1 MPLLWL
7 KPEGVRRGGKGKKVA
22 NGQQETGKTFPNPYL
37 AIPYSLIHLPY
48 IKNLGGEKRKKMKYK
63 NKSKI
68 GIKVGIATLVIAIAV
83 LAAFSMPASADTN
96 GCPLETK
103 YNGTINGGIYFETSA
118 LKPGGW
124 MQNPL
129 SATFEN
135 VPDKS
140 KIKVA
145 RLYTGVWGGSPGKG
159 GNYTITVNGV
169 DSTKYQYCDPCTTT
183 ATNCDPWR
191 EERCNAI
198 NTSECHHYV
207 TGCNVNFISY
217 DVFTDVQTGT
227 NSVKV
232 TTEGNS
238 SCARGSWDG
247 RVYLAALLVVYE
259 DSAMSE
265 MTYWIDE
272 GAPYLNYGSGCSG
285 DADRIY
291 NYFNGT
297 VSSPLAMK
305 YWTLGFPHVANSP
318 TMTLNGNSI
327 GQPDYEEV
335 PAGYE
340 AFFRWD
346 DLDVNWLKSE
356 PETDNLF
363 YYYEPNAYYERI
375 YAAVLAVYT
384 PTKPDPTVT
393 NIEFPTVMRPGVGYT
408 INATIRNEG
417 TKINTSETFNVSL
430 YVNEEFKDKKSVSG
444 LDPFTST
451 TVNFDSLN
459 LPYGCYKFKVVA
471 DCDNDVEE
479 GNEYNNETSK
489 YYQVGYVIVVKSNS
503 DFEALL
509 SDTYLPAGSVTKD
522 GDGTYYIQNLT
533 VENCAG
539 RGINIE
545 NTNVHFVI
553 NDCTVLNCKE
563 HGMDLEHLTN
573 GKIENCVA
581 KDNQLKGI
589 RVVNSSYVDI
599 IDNLVQNNSEY
610 GIDVYPEDMPEVDCE
625 YITIKN
631 NTVEKENL
639 YGIELIGS
647 NCTVCDNLIQNS
659 TQQGIRVLGN
669 YSKIYNNTI
678 RYSSDYGIYM
688 DNDTTEAPCLWNCIF
703 GNTLISNNIDHQEHQ
718 SQGYDSGDNYWNS
731 TVKLG
736 YYNDT
741 NAPFDNYIGNNWS
754 DYTDGDANND
764 KIGDAAYNISGSA
777 GEKDYSP
784 LMEPWVNYTRILCGD
799 VNCDGGVSYSDALKV
814 FRRAQYHEA
823 VCSDWAADGN
833 CDGGVSYSDALK
845 VFRRAQYHET
855 LNCCTGCE

>member
-1 MPLLWL
+1 M
-7 KPEGVRRGGKGKKVA
+7 E
-22 NGQQETGKTFPNPYL
+22 
-37 AIPYSLIHLPY
+37 
-48 IKNLGGEKRKKMKYK
+48 
-63 NKSKI
+63 NKSKFRGIKI
-68 GIKVGIATLVIAIAV
+68 GIASLVIAIAI

-103 YNGTINGGIYFETSA
+103 YNGTIHGGVYFETSA
-118 LKPGGW
+118 LKPNGW

-135 VPDKS
+135 VPEKS

-159 GNYTITVNGV
+159 GNYTITVNGNT
-169 DSTKYQYCDPCTTT
+169 STKYQYCDPCTT
-183 ATNCDPWR
+183 ATGCDPSQPQ
-191 EERCNAI
+191 RCNAI

-217 DVFTDVQTGT
+217 DVFTDIQTGT
-227 NSVKV
+227 NSVTV

-247 RVYLAALLVVYE
+247 RVYLAALLVVYQ
-259 DSAMSE
+259 DPAMSE

-272 GAPYLNYGSGCSG
+272 GAPYMNYGSGCSG
-285 DADRIY
+285 DADMIY

-297 VSSPLAMK
+297 VSTPLAMK

-318 TMTLNGNSI
+318 TMTLNGNNI
-327 GQPDYEEV
+327 GQPDYKEV

-346 DLDVNWLKSE
+346 NLDVSWLKSE

-363 YYYEPNAYYERI
+363 YYQEDNAYYERI
-375 YAAVLAVYT
+375 YSAVLAVYT

-393 NIEFPTVMRPGVGYT
+393 NIGFPTVMRPGESYV

-417 TKINTSETFNVSL
+417 TISGAFNVSL
-430 YVNEEFKDKKSVSG
+430 YANGVFKDKKSVSG
-444 LDPFTST
+444 LDSFTST
-451 TVNFDSLN
+451 TVTFEPLT

-489 YYQVGYVIVVKSNS
+489 YYQVGYALVVKSND

-509 SDTYLPAGSVTKD
+509 GDGKLPEGSITNVS
-522 GDGTYYIQNLT
+522 GTYYIQNLT

-553 NDCTVLNCKE
+553 TNCTVLNCKE

-573 GKIENCVA
+573 GKIENCVV

-599 IDNLVQNNSEY
+599 MDNLVQNNTEY

-647 NCTVCDNLIQNS
+647 HCTVYDNLILNS

-688 DNDTTEAPCLWNCIF
+688 DYDSTEAPCLGNCIF
-703 GNTLISNNIDHQEHQ
+703 GNILISNNIDHPEYT

-754 DYTDGDANND
+754 EYTDGDANND
-764 KIGDAAYNISGSA
+764 KIGDAAYDIAGVSA
-777 GEKDYSP
+777 EKDYSP
-784 LMEPWVNYTRILCGD
+784 LMEPWVNYARILDGD
-799 VNCDGGVSYSDALKV
+799 VNCDGDVTVMDTTVLKLYVGEVPGWVPGSEWASDVNADCAVTVMDTTVLKLYV
-814 FRRAQYHEA
+814 GE
-823 VCSDWAADGN
+823 VPGWVPS
-833 CDGGVSYSDALK
+833 
-845 VFRRAQYHET
+845 
-855 LNCCTGCE
+855 CCAGCESCC